1 MFMNCRGA
9 VASFK
14 LSPNLRKALKVHI
27 GCSYPSKVLSYILCI
42 TLKEKNYS
50 KENEVTKM
58 ERLLGF
64 VKEPLIEREIKIKDQ
79 QPKK

>member
-1 MFMNCRGA
+1 MFLIY
-9 VASFK
+9 V
-14 LSPNLRKALKVHI
+14 
-27 GCSYPSKVLSYILCI
+27 ILQ
-42 TLKEKNYS
+42 EKTYS

-64 VKEPLIEREIKIKDQ
+64 VKEPLIEREIKMKDQ

>member
-1 MFMNCRGA
+1 MYLN
-9 VASFK
+9 K
-14 LSPNLRKALKVHI
+14 LQGCSCQFQTFTQFEKGTQGI
-27 GCSYPSKVLSYILCI
+27 GCSYPCKGAYLLCFI
-42 TLKEKNYS
+42 LKEKNYS

-64 VKEPLIEREIKIKDQ
+64 VKEPLIEREIKMKDQ